1 MMRTIHAPRLGL
13 VAFEPPS
20 RRQRMAR
27 RRLAVISGLCGLALA
42 SGVVQA
48 LIGSDDV
55 PRTTSIYVASR

>member
-1 MMRTIHAPRLGL
+1 
-13 VAFEPPS
+13 
-20 RRQRMAR
+20 MAR

-48 LIGSDDV
+48 LIGSDDA